1 MRNDTTTGRV
11 SVCIRA
17 LVRYDFRAQ
26 NTGVKAHSGDL
37 SCRLSLR
44 ASASQSARYALCFI
58 SEKLTKT
65 GP

>member
-26 NTGVKAHSGDL
+26 NTGVKAHSGIYPVASVFEQL
-37 SCRLSLR
+37 LPNQR
-44 ASASQSARYALCFI
+44 AMPCASSAR
-58 SEKLTKT
+58 S
-65 GP
+65 